1 MSKLTWNCTEWVCN
15 SVWSGAT
22 SAKMTFTFAYVS
34 SPRPVYPMINSTC
47 MQSRTKGNGLMHLSR
62 RGRKNI
68 DQRNLRTHLFY
79 YIKTGTVMF
88 TWYWPIRL
96 RSDSDLKQ
104 NTHVTKG
111 FFSLRNSLDLCRWD
125 CTQERNFCL
134 NQVRLVTLVFAQK
147 PTRKSDTCSIST
159 TGICDRM
166 KSMLDSALQFLPGIT
181 YK

>member
-15 SVWSGAT
+15 SDWSRAT

-34 SPRPVYPMINSTC
+34 SPLPVYPMINSTC
-47 MQSRTKGNGLMHLSR
+47 MQSRTKGNGLMHLCF

-68 DQRNLRTHLFY
+68 DQSNPRTHLFH

-96 RSDSDLKQ
+96 RSNSNLKQ
-104 NTHVTKG
+104 NTHVTKH
-111 FFSLRNSLDLCRWD
+111 
-125 CTQERNFCL
+125 CL
-134 NQVRLVTLVFAQK
+134 NQVRLVTLVLAQK
-147 PTRKSDTCSIST
+147 PTRKSDTCFIST
-159 TGICDRM
+159 TGICDRI
-166 KSMLDSALQFLPGIT
+166 KRMLDSALEFLPGIT